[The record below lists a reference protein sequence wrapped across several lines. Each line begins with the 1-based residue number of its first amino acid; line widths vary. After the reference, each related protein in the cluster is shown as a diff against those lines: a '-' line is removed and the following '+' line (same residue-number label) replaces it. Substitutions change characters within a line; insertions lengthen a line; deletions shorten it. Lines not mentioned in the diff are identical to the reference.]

1 MWKFRIVFCDLACG
15 NWRIYKGWQYSF
27 LGVNSTLRDSIE
39 IGSKNLIGAG
49 AVVMQSTK
57 DEAVWLPA
65 KSVELNKE
73 VRNWRYSEGDRM
85 DDSYGINE
93 RWEGSDLNLE
103 ELTKIGFTVVE
114 NVFSP
119 TEMDDLVAES
129 EMLLQEQSTSEV
141 IPDNESN
148 MLRSPLIKSKTF
160 RDIAR
165 KISRLDVITKGL
177 GTDVVQL
184 NYKMG

>member
-1 MWKFRIVFCDLACG
+1 M
-15 NWRIYKGWQYSF
+15 
-27 LGVNSTLRDSIE
+27 
-39 IGSKNLIGAG
+39 
-49 AVVMQSTK
+49 
-57 DEAVWLPA
+57 
-65 KSVELNKE
+65 
-73 VRNWRYSEGDRM
+73 
-85 DDSYGINE
+85 
-93 RWEGSDLNLE
+93 
-103 ELTKIGFTVVE
+103 E

-119 TEMDDLVAES
+119 TEMDDLDCRVRNVTTRTEHIGS
-129 EMLLQEQSTSEV
+129 Y
-141 IPDNESN
+141 PDNESN